1 MVFNRDCRKLLKIKY
16 FFTFLFVLRPI
27 FASVVPKIK
36 PEVLACTDVR
46 ASCVLVDV
54 SSSCGESRRARRALQ
69 ECFVSPGELRKG
81 CHLTIYTNIASPEGI
96 PAPNIS
102 RTTRLDCVPCTILF
116 TIRDPQGYWATLKVD

>member
-1 MVFNRDCRKLLKIKY
+1 M
-16 FFTFLFVLRPI
+16 
-27 FASVVPKIK
+27 
-36 PEVLACTDVR
+36 
-46 ASCVLVDV
+46 LVDV
-54 SSSCGESRRARRALQ
+54 SSSSGESRSARRALQ

-81 CHLTIYTNIASPEGI
+81 WHLTIYTNIARPERI